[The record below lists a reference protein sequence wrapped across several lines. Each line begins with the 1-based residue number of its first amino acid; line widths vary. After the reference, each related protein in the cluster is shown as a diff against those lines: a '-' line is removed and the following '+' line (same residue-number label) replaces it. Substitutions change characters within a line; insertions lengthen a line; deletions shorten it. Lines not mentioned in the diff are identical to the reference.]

1 MTITAIGL
9 FDGFSEAQR
18 VTHTLAAQGVRR
30 EAITIVANRDET
42 AVSDVIAAVAWGV
55 NVDVGPACRGEP
67 AALIAL
73 GVPADAA
80 QPYAEGM
87 TRGGTL
93 VSVAAADGQAD
104 QVLALMERYTA
115 EEFAAQTAPR
125 SMLTRWRPSAPP
137 RTVVTQT

>member
-18 VTHTLAAQGVRR
+18 VTHTLVAQGVRR
-30 EAITIVANRDET
+30 EAITIVANREET

-55 NVDVGPACRGEP
+55 NVDVGPASRGEP

-80 QPYAEGM
+80 QPYAKGI
-87 TRGGTL
+87 TCGGAL
-93 VSVAAADGQAD
+93 VSVVAADDQVD
-104 QVLALMERYTA
+104 QVLELMERYTA

-125 SMLTRWRPSAPP
+125 
-137 RTVVTQT
+137 

>member
-30 EAITIVANRDET
+30 EAITIVANREET

-55 NVDVGPACRGEP
+55 NVDVGPASRGEP